1 MKNLKLENISVQELN
16 AKEMRNEN
24 GGSAIGDFFVK
35 TLLAPAYALSS
46 SLEFG
51 VGFVQ
56 GLAGGFHD
64 KYD

>member
-1 MKNLKLENISVQELN
+1 MKKLHLENFGVQEMN
-16 AKEMRNEN
+16 AREMKNEN

-35 TLLAPAYALSS
+35 TILAPAYALSS

-51 VGFVQ
+51 VGFAQ

>member
-1 MKNLKLENISVQELN
+1 MKNLENFGVQEMD
-16 AKEMRNEN
+16 AKDMSNEN

-35 TLLAPAYALSS
+35 TLLAPAYAISS

-51 VGFVQ
+51 VGFAQ
-56 GLAGGFHD
+56 GFAGGFHD